1 MATIKFVVN
10 NYQLGAKVKSTPTH
24 KIIKQE
30 RIDSKHIEIYYGGL
44 TDNEIAFVERV
55 LAKKAQYID

>member
-1 MATIKFVVN
+1 MRTIKFVVN
-10 NYQLGAKVKSTPTH
+10 NYQLGAKVKTTPTH

-30 RIDSKHIEIYYGGL
+30 RIDTKHVEIYYGGL
-44 TDNEIAFVERV
+44 TDNEVTFVERV